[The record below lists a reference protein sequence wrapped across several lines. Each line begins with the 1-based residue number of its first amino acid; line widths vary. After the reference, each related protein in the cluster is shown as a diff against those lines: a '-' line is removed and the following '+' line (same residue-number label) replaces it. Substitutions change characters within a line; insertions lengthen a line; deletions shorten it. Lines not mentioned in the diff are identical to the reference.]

1 MVISLTESS
10 NSYGAGAH
18 PWFGIDVVST
28 DSRTCALNIG
38 TRYLAV
44 VVRSGG
50 VRVWDS
56 ADCAAKAGT
65 SVVTK
70 LARGVPLQRR
80 ITWDRLLSSPGCRVT
95 RTAARP
101 GTYTVTVSDGRSHS
115 RTLAFVLR

>member
-1 MVISLTESS
+1 MVISLTASS
-10 NSYGAGAH
+10 NSYAPGVR
-18 PWFGIDVVST
+18 PQFGINVVST
-28 DSRTCALNIG
+28 DSRTCTLNTG

-44 VVRSGG
+44 LVQSGG

-56 ADCAAKAGT
+56 ADCAGKAGT

-70 LARGVPLQRR
+70 LTRGVPLQRQ
-80 ITWDRLLSSPGCRVT
+80 IIWDRLLSSPGCKMA

-101 GTYTVTVSDGRSHS
+101 GTYTVTVSGGGSRS